1 MKARTPNR
9 WITRVAVG
17 LAVASVVAPAAQAQ
31 EPYGE
36 LYQHKAASS
45 YGELFQHEFL
55 PDGTPVAPV
64 EVNPTVTPATPT
76 PAPYGELYQHTS
88 AGVSTPPT
96 SGAIDWTDAGVGA
109 GIALGALLLACA
121 GGLAVRRR
129 GLAHS

>member
-1 MKARTPNR
+1 MKARTPRR

-36 LYQHKAASS
+36 LYQHKAVSP
-45 YGELFQHEFL
+45 YGELFQHGFL

-64 EVNPTVTPATPT
+64 EVNPTVAPAAPAS
-76 PAPYGELYQHTS
+76 APYGELYQHTS
-88 AGVSTPPT
+88 AGITTPPA
-96 SGAIDWTDAGVGA
+96 SGAIDWTDAGIGA
-109 GIALGALLLACA
+109 GIALGALLLASA
-121 GGLAVRRR
+121 GGLVVRRR